1 MPLLDK
7 KLDLFMQLRLS
18 ATNALNKWL
27 KADFQRLPVEKGKE
41 AGVNKLSSDVATM
54 SWQLHLIENR
64 YQSSEKTLIVCEA
77 NSRFTYFISL
87 NRMIFTPDELAERL
101 KIEWQFSFAEALEV
115 SGLVSRYDI
124 ATILSQLNDIE
135 FAPHWIKNTDLSIN
149 GHIADA
155 AQWVTQ
161 TLEDR
166 NLERL
171 SQPLAFEISSYINTQ
186 TKSFTVSNKKQRFI
200 PIKQLLEYVQQ
211 ITKVNAPLA
220 DMSNVLPFRR

>member
-1 MPLLDK
+1 
-7 KLDLFMQLRLS
+7 
-18 ATNALNKWL
+18 
-27 KADFQRLPVEKGKE
+27 
-41 AGVNKLSSDVATM
+41 M

-101 KIEWQFSFAEALEV
+101 KIEWQFAFAEALEI

-171 SQPLAFEISSYINTQ
+171 SQPLVFEISSYINTQ

-211 ITKVNAPLA
+211 ITKVDTPLA

>member
-1 MPLLDK
+1 
-7 KLDLFMQLRLS
+7 MQLQLS

-27 KADFQRLPVEKGKE
+27 KADFLRLPVEEGKQ

-54 SWQLHLIENR
+54 NLQVHLIENR
-64 YQSSEKTLIVCEA
+64 YRSVEKTLIVCEA
-77 NSRFTYFISL
+77 NSRFIYFFSL

-101 KIEWQFSFAEALEV
+101 KIEWQFAFVEVLEA
-115 SGLVSRYDI
+115 SGLISHYDI
-124 ATILSQLNDIE
+124 ATLLSKLNDIE
-135 FAPHWIKNTDLSIN
+135 FTPQWIKNTDLSIN

-171 SQPLAFEISSYINTQ
+171 SQPLAFEISSYINCQ
-186 TKSFTVSNKKQRFI
+186 TKSIKVNNKKQCFT
-200 PIKQLLEYVQQ
+200 PIERLIDYVQQ
-211 ITKVNAPLA
+211 ITETTPPSN
-220 DMSNVLPFRR
+220 DMSNVVPFRR

>member
-1 MPLLDK
+1 M
-7 KLDLFMQLRLS
+7 
-18 ATNALNKWL
+18 
-27 KADFQRLPVEKGKE
+27 EKGKQ

-101 KIEWQFSFAEALEV
+101 KIEWQFAFAEALEI

-171 SQPLAFEISSYINTQ
+171 SQPLVFEISSYINTQ

-211 ITKVNAPLA
+211 ITKVDTPLA

>member
-1 MPLLDK
+1 
-7 KLDLFMQLRLS
+7 
-18 ATNALNKWL
+18 
-27 KADFQRLPVEKGKE
+27 
-41 AGVNKLSSDVATM
+41 M
-54 SWQLHLIENR
+54 SWQVHLIENR
-64 YQSSEKTLIVCEA
+64 YRSLEKTLIVCEA
-77 NSRFTYFISL
+77 NSRFTYFIPL

-115 SGLVSRYDI
+115 SGLVSSYDI

-135 FAPHWIKNTDLSIN
+135 FAPHWIKNTDLSVN

-171 SQPLAFEISSYINTQ
+171 SQQLAFEISSYINTQ
-186 TKSFTVSNKKQRFI
+186 TKSIKMDNKKQRFV
-200 PIKQLLEYVQQ
+200 PAERLLEYAQLMTQV
-211 ITKVNAPLA
+211 PLPSN
-220 DMSNVLPFRR
+220 DISNVVPFRR

>member
-1 MPLLDK
+1 
-7 KLDLFMQLRLS
+7 MQLRLS

-27 KADFQRLPVEKGKE
+27 KVDFPRLPVEVGKQ

-101 KIEWQFSFAEALEV
+101 KIEWQFAFAEALEV

-155 AQWVTQ
+155 AQWVMQ

-171 SQPLAFEISSYINTQ
+171 SQPLAFEISSYINCQ
-186 TKSFTVSNKKQRFI
+186 TKSIKVNNKKQCFTPNRAI
-200 PIKQLLEYVQQ
+200 
-211 ITKVNAPLA
+211 
-220 DMSNVLPFRR
+220 D

>member
-1 MPLLDK
+1 
-7 KLDLFMQLRLS
+7 MQLRLS

-27 KADFQRLPVEKGKE
+27 KVDFPRLPVEVGKQ

-101 KIEWQFSFAEALEV
+101 KIEWQFAFAEALEV

-155 AQWVTQ
+155 AQWVMQ

-211 ITKVNAPLA
+211 ITKVNTPLA

>member
-1 MPLLDK
+1 
-7 KLDLFMQLRLS
+7 MQLQLS

-27 KADFQRLPVEKGKE
+27 KADFPRLPVEEGKQ
-41 AGVNKLSSDVATM
+41 AGVNKLSSDAATM
-54 SWQLHLIENR
+54 SWQVHMIENR
-64 YQSSEKTLIVCEA
+64 YRSLEKTLIVCEA

-87 NRMIFTPDELAERL
+87 NRMIFSPDELAERL
-101 KIEWQFSFAEALEV
+101 KIEWQFAFVEALEV
-115 SGLVSRYDI
+115 IGLVSRYDI

-135 FAPHWIKNTDLSIN
+135 FTPRWIKDTDLSVN

-186 TKSFTVSNKKQRFI
+186 TKSIKVDNKKQRFV
-200 PIKQLLEYVQQ
+200 PVERLLEYAQLMTQV
-211 ITKVNAPLA
+211 PLPSN
-220 DMSNVLPFRR
+220 DISNVVPFRR